1 MTKATVIRARGMVT
15 LAGEGPA
22 RGEQLFAPLRRLDD
36 AALVLVNGRVEE
48 ATGWKRCSPPPGAEV
63 RDLGEVCLAPGVINA
78 HCHLQLSHL
87 AGRTRWGGGFSV
99 WLESLIPLLREP
111 LSAGAVAGACEDM
124 AARGFV
130 FPVVKLNV
138 KYVAPARFDERVRA
152 VAELLP
158 CENCLDVRYRL
169 VSLED
174 GKLFCKATTRQ
185 MAVRLSTGESLLQ
198 LPEPLLTLMREFEA
212 RGFLSSE

>member
-1 MTKATVIRARGMVT
+1 MI
-15 LAGEGPA
+15 
-22 RGEQLFAPLRRLDD
+22 
-36 AALVLVNGRVEE
+36 
-48 ATGWKRCSPPPGAEV
+48 S
-63 RDLGEVCLAPGVINA
+63 
-78 HCHLQLSHL
+78 SHL
-87 AGRTRWGGGFSV
+87 DFRIPFQDVDSMQVV
-99 WLESLIPLLREP
+99 WHGNYVRYFEQARSELLRDI
-111 LSAGAVAGACEDM
+111 GFTYGDM

-174 GKLFCKATTRQ
+174 GRLFCKATTRQ

-212 RGFLSSE
+212 RGSLSSE